1 MIINDLRNYLLNSP
15 KERDVLSIKVY
26 FSHHETPVE
35 KGKMNQ
41 RGNHKENYKAFRSK
55 YYNENTTH
63 KNVCYIP
70 KAVHRKGIYSL

>member
-1 MIINDLRNYLLNSP
+1 MIIYAQE
-15 KERDVLSIKVY
+15 KRDVLSIKVY

-35 KGKMNQ
+35 KGKTESRESQ
-41 RGNHKENYKAFRSK
+41 RKIIKHLESK

-63 KNVCYIP
+63 KNVWYIP